1 MGNRK
6 ISIKFTFNLQGSK
19 WDTGNICITS
29 GENIYRVMINWPEKQ
44 EIALNAKQINL
55 SDYILQK
62 IKKIKIE
69 QTQTKMDMWSKVFNA
84 DETTIYLFVEG
95 NLQGLDFKSIFV

>member
-1 MGNRK
+1 
-6 ISIKFTFNLQGSK
+6 
-19 WDTGNICITS
+19 
-29 GENIYRVMINWPEKQ
+29 MINWPEKQ

-69 QTQTKMDMWSKVFNA
+69 QTQTKMDIWSKVFNA
-84 DETTIYLFVEG
+84 DETTIYLFVVG